1 VNDDDSDNDDFG
13 DYAVEDICD
22 LIDKARET
30 MREAME
36 VPDGRWLIKDLDQV
50 SRYLKAALSMLE
62 KTPRGAT

>member
-1 VNDDDSDNDDFG
+1 MNDDDDFG

-36 VPDGRWLIKDLDQV
+36 VPDGRWLTKDLDQA

-62 KTPRGAT
+62 KTPRGTT